1 MPGTRR
7 YPPDRIRYATY
18 IWPADWQP
26 EATATSTSTS
36 TSITSSNHYDLQQQ
50 QQQQQQ
56 ENYTCCIRPSSYYY
70 VPPSPEA
77 FQRHRFVLSRCE
89 QLDPSLLHRHGYS
102 QLISDATSVV
112 LWAIWTH
119 LVYDADLVYMSVD
132 YFCWLVDWL
141 LWRVYGSKTVPN
153 EPFPFA
159 SHPPIK
165 TGPPYSDVV
174 QYFLCRGSAC
184 DDGSQ
189 CLGGIYATN
198 AYMNCSSNSS
208 RYHTRWKMQQAIR
221 DIFNGRNMDYYVG
234 YGGNSNCHVCGGPG
248 VNLTMRVHTNMPLV
262 VSNCAC
268 LLPWPVCE
276 PAVVVRVEERIEWKK
291 TKKKSKESGC
301 LVM

>member
-26 EATATSTSTS
+26 AENTSTATS
-36 TSITSSNHYDLQQQ
+36 TSITSSDHYDLQQQ
-50 QQQQQQ
+50 QQQQQ
-56 ENYTCCIRPSSYYY
+56 NCTCCIRPSSYYY
-70 VPPSPEA
+70 VAPSPEA

-112 LWAIWTH
+112 LWAIWSN
-119 LVYDADLVYMSVD
+119 LVDDADLVYMSVD

-141 LWRVYGSKTVPN
+141 LWRVYVPT

-159 SHPPIK
+159 SHPPTK
-165 TGPPYSDVV
+165 TGPPHSDVV
-174 QYFLCRGSAC
+174 QYFLCRRSAC

-189 CLGGIYATN
+189 CLEGIYATN
-198 AYMNCSSNSS
+198 AYMNCSNSS

-221 DIFNGRNMDYYVG
+221 DIFTGQNMDYYVG
-234 YGGNSNCHVCGGPG
+234 YDGNSTCYVCRGPG
-248 VNLTMRVHTNMPLV
+248 VNLTTRVHTNMPLV
-262 VSNCAC
+262 VPNCQC

-276 PAVVVRVEERIEWKK
+276 PAGLVRVEERTEWKK
-291 TKKKSKESGC
+291 KTKSKESGC